1 MKKPRNPSIKY
12 SPELA
17 KIICDAIEETGRD
30 IDGIA
35 AGQITKMTFYRWM
48 KDKPHFKAAVE
59 AARETYKSTALP
71 QLRKYARGG
80 LRRTLQAIY
89 EGREIVTTT
98 TVSGVGPDGEI
109 DMETIQRKPAMVP
122 IAQAFKFVMGE
133 EIDLVK
139 WLRQGVNLEIFPEA
153 FVEDLIDD
161 IDGVT
166 DRIRSALEGKI
177 AKRETPGRLQRIDPS
192 VAIAAA
198 LGLSDSAPVS
208 EAVDGRQ
215 KPPKNMGKVTTNRG

>member
-98 TVSGVGPDGEI
+98 TVSGVGL
-109 DMETIQRKPAMVP
+109 MVRLIWKQSNENP
-122 IAQAFKFVMGE
+122 PWSRSPRRLNSSWAKKF
-133 EIDLVK
+133 
-139 WLRQGVNLEIFPEA
+139 
-153 FVEDLIDD
+153 
-161 IDGVT
+161 T
-166 DRIRSALEGKI
+166 
-177 AKRETPGRLQRIDPS
+177 
-192 VAIAAA
+192 
-198 LGLSDSAPVS
+198 
-208 EAVDGRQ
+208 
-215 KPPKNMGKVTTNRG
+215 